1 MNKERRKQL
10 ADARDLI
17 DKAEGLL
24 SEAKEMLEWAKA
36 DEQEYYDN
44 MPESLQGGDKGQA
57 AEAAVSALDDAVN
70 ELDSA
75 IEACQNAAG
84 NIETAQE

>member
-24 SEAKEMLEWAKA
+24 SEAKEMLEGAKD
-36 DEQEYYDN
+36 DEQEYFDN
-44 MPESLQGGDKGQA
+44 MPESLQGGDKGQL

-75 IEACQNAAG
+75 IEACQNVG
-84 NIETAQE
+84 GYIETAQE